1 MKRPALIISLILFLI
16 SFAIIGYRVA
26 VLKYPIL
33 PVAPGQVW
41 QFSFEAYINPQDNKI
56 HAEFGLPLEHTGRMM
71 IEERIFSGNLNFNT
85 IQNTSN
91 RRGVW
96 IGDNINNTEYV
107 SYRATIILRP
117 KRTPKQIPKSIVA
130 NPPLPALDEKEK
142 GLAGG
147 IVSRL
152 EQRLPRQ
159 EVFRAIL
166 NFAGDSTRF
175 ALFDEKDRTAWR
187 ELEQR
192 YGKTTALLLLFSEA
206 KFPVRATEGL
216 VLTDEIKTTTERWL
230 EVWTGERWEFVFPE
244 KAEII
249 ADQGRLLPLSTEGF
263 PAVFISRGT
272 LSDIRWSLTK
282 QIASKWRIH
291 FERIQRSSHFL
302 DRWSLFSLPVE
313 FQNTF
318 RILLLVPIGALLI
331 CVLRNII
338 GFPTFGI
345 FMPVLMALAFRS
357 TGLAYGLGIFLFVV
371 LIGYIARRW
380 LDKLRLLLVPRLSTL
395 LTLVI
400 FCFTVFALAGSRI
413 GVREFIAVGLLPI
426 VILTMTIERFF
437 IVIEE
442 SGVGEAIK
450 TAAGSAAVASI
461 TYFIIQWDPL
471 QLIFFIYPELLFAVA
486 AMQILIGRYTGYRL
500 SELIRFRAFRQDKN
514 V

>member
-1 MKRPALIISLILFLI
+1 MKRPALIISLILFAL
-16 SFAIIGYRVA
+16 SFAIISYRIVA
-26 VLKYPIL
+26 LKYPIL

-41 QFSFEAYINPQDNKI
+41 QFSFEAYISPEDKKI
-56 HAEFGLPLEHTGRMM
+56 HAEFGLPLEHTGRMI
-71 IEERIFSGNLNFNT
+71 IEERIFSGNLKFNT
-85 IQNTSN
+85 IQTLSN
-91 RRGVW
+91 RIGVW
-96 IGDNINNTEYV
+96 SGDNITDTEYI

-117 KRTPKQIPKSIVA
+117 KRTPRHTPDSIEVS
-130 NPPLPALDEKEK
+130 PPLPALKADEKE
-142 GLAGG
+142 LPG
-147 IVSRL
+147 IIVKKL

-166 NFAGDSTRF
+166 YFVGDGTRF
-175 ALFDEKDRTAWR
+175 TLFDEKDRVAWR
-187 ELEQR
+187 ELEQK
-192 YGKTTALLLLFSEA
+192 YGRTMGLLLLFNA
-206 KFPVRATEGL
+206 ARFPVRTVEGL
-216 VLTDEIKTTTERWL
+216 VLSDEIKNTTEKWL
-230 EVWTGERWEFVFPE
+230 EVWTGDRWEFVLPD

-249 ADQGRLLPLSTEGF
+249 ADQGRLLPLSTEGV
-263 PAVFISRGT
+263 PAVFTSRGA

-291 FERIQRSSHFL
+291 FERVQRSGSFL

-331 CVLRNII
+331 CVLRNVI

-357 TGLAYGLGIFLFVV
+357 TGVVYGLGIFLFVV
-371 LIGYIARRW
+371 VIGYITRRW
-380 LDKLRLLLVPRLSTL
+380 LDRLRLLLVPRLSTL

-400 FCFTVFALAGSRI
+400 ICFTVFALAGSKMGI
-413 GVREFIAVGLLPI
+413 KEFMAVGLLPI

-437 IVIEE
+437 VVIEE
-442 SGVGEAIK
+442 SGIGEAVN

-486 AMQILIGRYTGYRL
+486 GMQILIGRYTGYRL
-500 SELIRFRAFRQDKN
+500 SELIRFRAFRRD
-514 V
+514 

>member
-1 MKRPALIISLILFLI
+1 MKRPALIISIILFLI
-16 SFAIIGYRVA
+16 SMTIISYKVI
-26 VLKYPIL
+26 VLRYPIL

-41 QFSFEAYINPQDNKI
+41 QFSFEAYISPEDNKI
-56 HAEFGLPLEHTGRMM
+56 HVEFGLPLEHTGRMI

-85 IQNTSN
+85 IQTKSN
-91 RRGVW
+91 RFGVW
-96 IGDNINNTEYV
+96 TGDNINNTEYIF
-107 SYRATIILRP
+107 YRATIILRP
-117 KRTPKQIPKSIVA
+117 RRMPKQIPNSIVA
-130 NPPLPALDEKEK
+130 NPQLPAIEKEEQ
-142 GLAGG
+142 GLAER
-147 IVSRL
+147 IVKKW

-159 EVFRAIL
+159 EGFRAIL
-166 NFAGDSTRF
+166 YFVGEDNSFT
-175 ALFDEKDRTAWR
+175 LFDEKDRDVWR
-187 ELEQR
+187 ELEQK
-192 YGKTTALLLLFSEA
+192 YGKTTGLLLLLNTA
-206 KFPVRATEGL
+206 NFPVRATEGL
-216 VLTDEIKTTTERWL
+216 VLADEIKTTTERWL

-249 ADQGRLLPLSTEGF
+249 ADQGRLLPLSTEGL

-272 LSDIRWSLTK
+272 ISDVRWSLNK

-331 CVLRNII
+331 CILRNMV

-357 TGLAYGLGIFLFVV
+357 TGLIYGLGIFLIVV
-371 LIGYIARRW
+371 LIGYTTRRW
-380 LDKLRLLLVPRLSTL
+380 LDRLRLLLVPRLSAL

-400 FCFTVFALAGSRI
+400 ICFTIFALAGSRI
-413 GVREFIAVGLLPI
+413 GIRELLAVGLLPI

-471 QLIFFIYPELLFAVA
+471 QLIFFIYPELLFAVG
-486 AMQILIGRYTGYRL
+486 AMEILIGRYTG
-500 SELIRFRAFRQDKN
+500 
-514 V
+514 